1 MYNSLENKIKSF
13 EEVEVW
19 LIGPEVFSMTLPI
32 LAQYLENNWH
42 TRKFWSLVPRMDA
55 EMA

>member
-1 MYNSLENKIKSF
+1 MHNSLENKVKSF
-13 EEVEVW
+13 EEVEVL
-19 LIGPEVFSMTLPI
+19 LIGPEVFRMTLPI

-55 EMA
+55 EMT